1 MKHLKQSKIW
11 FLSYAFTFFICIVTS
26 FVVTGLAK
34 YILMGQIEETMSIAF
49 ENSINTFERKIESQ
63 QIKMFTVLESEN
75 VVTLSNK
82 YLHPDRGTQL
92 ELARKIMDTMNIQ
105 YANNEFTDDNIIC
118 FKELDMAI
126 GVRDSMGKD
135 QAYKQWFSDMYESFD
150 EWNKDIFDI
159 KNTIKFRPFTDS
171 NGRAKFAV
179 IQKRLLSIGAVPTVV
194 AVSIIDVER
203 FFGEMYEDPLYKIF
217 VLSDSKQICSSFE
230 GNQYEEKA
238 ENGKTVRFDGEEY
251 IQYGRET
258 NLLYF
263 IQLFNS
269 GDYTRRLSAVS
280 RIGVII
286 NICVFI
292 LGIFLSAF
300 FTRINYTPLRRVMA
314 RFKLDV
320 ADENEFVAIEKGI
333 ENILQDRK
341 NISRKLNE
349 SDERLYETY
358 NKMLL
363 NASSAEDARLIAQN
377 LSMSFKYKNFAVSSF
392 RINDIGSVSRKSD
405 TQKENIRIATFC
417 IINVYRELLSENI
430 VCDFCT
436 QDNNCYCILNF
447 SDASAIHNICQITEK
462 VCEFL
467 KENFEMKLVYFVS
480 AIGSIGDIP
489 DMKEQLGTLE
499 NFSELI
505 TAQGFC
511 MEKYAD
517 YLKTIYEKYYL
528 SELMRA
534 VDEGDTAGAVAVINR
549 FINTVMVNQYSED
562 KYKQIFIDTLLKT
575 YQEISNYEDSHHYRK
590 AEQIIKNDSD
600 INNIKSAVIKLY
612 KSPAVLK
619 KPTDLAGD
627 ETICTIIDFIEEN
640 YADENLNVS
649 YISDKMNMSISQ
661 LSRYFKN
668 NTNEGLAEYILRYR
682 CKKAAE
688 LLDTN
693 TDLTIAEAGKHC
705 GFASQISF
713 IRAFKR
719 VYDITPGKYN
729 QKRRNTDD

>member
-194 AVSIIDVER
+194 ALSIIDVER

-489 DMKEQLGTLE
+489 DMKEQLGTLPCRKQQSHE
-499 NFSELI
+499 PLVADRLQKGRTEIKREHEKQQFDDRNSAEQKQDDQTSHTNAVFDQHGGAQQASRQRRDDCSGAGNGRQALLPDGGLDRVHRRQNHILNQIEPQNNACGPFEQLIRPLLDQMTEITELVRL
-505 TAQGFC
+505 GN
-511 MEKYAD
+511 
-517 YLKTIYEKYYL
+517 
-528 SELMRA
+528 A
-534 VDEGDTAGAVAVINR
+534 VDDFHNH
-549 FINTVMVNQYSED
+549 
-562 KYKQIFIDTLLKT
+562 
-575 YQEISNYEDSHHYRK
+575 ISLNKRNHNGFQCPL
-590 AEQIIKNDSD
+590 AC
-600 INNIKSAVIKLY
+600 LY
-612 KSPAVLK
+612 KK
-619 KPTDLAGD
+619 KSNLINAYGRRAPTDHGNGD
-627 ETICTIIDFIEEN
+627 GKCRQEHIHKIEH
-640 YADENLNVS
+640 LG
-649 YISDKMNMSISQ
+649 KG
-661 LSRYFKN
+661 F
-668 NTNEGLAEYILRYR
+668 LRNGNH
-682 CKKAAE
+682 KK
-688 LLDTN
+688 
-693 TDLTIAEAGKHC
+693 
-705 GFASQISF
+705 
-713 IRAFKR
+713 KR
-719 VYDITPGKYN
+719 I
-729 QKRRNTDD
+729 